1 MKNPTLIGTAAA
13 CLMAAAFAAPAW
25 SAPSDGMKSVSQLQ
39 PVWRTDVTGSRTE
52 VVPLM
57 KLVPGG
63 SAAAVKLTGLSR
75 VQAFDFGV
83 RRDEVVSEATLDLSF
98 TPSPALAPS
107 GSQINFYL
115 NGRLQRSVPISASMV
130 GKPSQLTLKLSPKV
144 IESVNQLTVEFIG
157 HTPSVCENP
166 ADAAIWLDIAAESR
180 LTLVKQ
186 RVRLANDLAAFPAP
200 FVDTASNEPS
210 VLPMVFTSAPTSME
224 KQAAAV
230 LASIVGRMSDWR
242 GADFPVFYNGTP
254 AEGHFVVFATN
265 ERRPDFLHDLPKAD
279 GPMVTIADAP
289 ASLSGKMLVIQ
300 GRNDE
305 DLLAAVRALGTDRPV
320 MVGETFRVK
329 KAEVPPVRE
338 AYDAPRWINTDA
350 EIPFSKLMQ
359 YPGQLS
365 ARGHVM
371 APVQLPV
378 KFAPDLFMV
387 GDAELG
393 MQIRYRYAKP
403 MPEETAQL
411 RTFVNGYLADSDTL
425 AGRDGRGSRTVQLP
439 AFYGAISVDDPMGA
453 TLTHSTS
460 LGFSVSYERTIQGG
474 SQDNC
479 RSVSLIGHQMEI
491 EPTSTLTVKGLFH
504 HAELPNL
511 KLFTRAGYP
520 FTKYADLSQ
529 TAVFIPQDA
538 SRSERTTL
546 RTTMG
551 RMHARGAPLRRRVR
565 RRPSQR
571 RARQSCRPRFGD
583 RFRCSRQRRG
593 RDGLRRRRALH
604 RRQPALVPQGLDDRH
619 RSSGRPRCC
628 RSAERALR
636 GLRHFPLHALLD
648 QEPLVMFKK
657 MIISAALACAFCSA
671 SSAMAA
677 WPVWDEFRND
687 ALDNGRVVDKSDDR
701 KVTTS
706 EGQSYAMFFALVTND
721 QVTFDGLAAWTA
733 DNLSGG
739 DLTKTLPAWLWGRG
753 RGDKWGILDT
763 NNATDSDMWI
773 AWCVLEAGRLWK
785 SEEYTKKGMAML
797 ELLKKEVRTV
807 DNLGSVVLPGR
818 VGFEDNGTVKL
829 NPSYYPLFLFKRFA
843 LEDAYW
849 NEVYEGSLRMLLRS
863 SPAGIAPDWALFD
876 KGGRLVPPNGDDY
889 EIGSYNAIR
898 TYLWAGMMSPD
909 DPNRAIL
916 MKHFSPMVEAT
927 RALNMPPE
935 KIHTVNLTV
944 NDTGPFGF
952 GACLIPMLGNDRTAG
967 LVRSVVD
974 SERLSGESYYS
985 SMLAL
990 YGRGWDEGRF
1000 AFDAD
1005 GRLIFPKGR

>member
-1 MKNPTLIGTAAA
+1 MKHPTLIGTAAA
-13 CLMAAAFAAPAW
+13 CLMAAAFAAPVW
-25 SAPSDGMKSVSQLQ
+25 SAPADGMKLVSQLQ

-107 GSQINFYL
+107 GSQLNFYL
-115 NGRLQRSVPISASMV
+115 NGRLQRSLPVTASMV
-130 GKPSQLTLKLSPKV
+130 GQPSHLTLKLSPKV

-166 ADAAIWLDIAAESR
+166 ADASIWLDIAAESR

-200 FVDTASNEPS
+200 FVDTASNDPV
-210 VLPMVFTSAPTSME
+210 VLPMVFSGAPTSMQ

-230 LASIVGRMSDWR
+230 LASIVGRTSDWR

-305 DLLAAVRALGTDRPV
+305 DLLAAVRALGVERPV

-329 KAEVPPVRE
+329 TAEVPPVRE
-338 AYDAPRWINTDA
+338 AYDAPRWINTDV
-350 EIPFSKLMQ
+350 EIPFSNLMQ

-371 APVQLPV
+371 PPVQLPV

-425 AGRDGRGSRTVQLP
+425 AGKDGRGSRTVQLP

-504 HAELPNL
+504 HAELPDL

-538 SRSERTTL
+538 SRSEL
-546 RTTMG
+546 TTMLNTLG
-551 RMHARGAPLRRRVR
+551 RMSAMTGAPAMHVHVTGDMADPELSKRDILAF
-565 RRPSQR
+565 
-571 RARQSCRPRFGD
+571 ARFPAPVTDIDAENAARIQSK
-583 RFRCSRQRRG
+583 
-593 RDGLRRRRALH
+593 
-604 RRQPALVPQGLDDRH
+604 LVEVFKT
-619 RSSGRPRCC
+619 
-628 RSAERALR
+628 RSAAAQRTAEGAYDN
-636 GLRHFPLHALLD
+636 GVAAIVSAESPLAGGRTLVALLS
-648 QEPLVMFKK
+648 EGASGAASLNAELVNPAGLGTVSGSVCVVNAAGVTGFDVGEHYTVGNLPWYHKVWMTV
-657 MIISAALACAFCSA
+657 IDRPGVLVAAALLSA
-671 SSAMAA
+671 L
-677 WPVWDEFRND
+677 F
-687 ALDNGRVVDKSDDR
+687 
-701 KVTTS
+701 
-706 EGQSYAMFFALVTND
+706 
-721 QVTFDGLAAWTA
+721 
-733 DNLSGG
+733 
-739 DLTKTLPAWLWGRG
+739 
-753 RGDKWGILDT
+753 
-763 NNATDSDMWI
+763 
-773 AWCVLEAGRLWK
+773 
-785 SEEYTKKGMAML
+785 
-797 ELLKKEVRTV
+797 
-807 DNLGSVVLPGR
+807 
-818 VGFEDNGTVKL
+818 VGFGI
-829 NPSYYPLFLFKRFA
+829 FLFMR
-843 LEDAYW
+843 YW
-849 NEVYEGSLRMLLRS
+849 IRS
-863 SPAGIAPDWALFD
+863 
-876 KGGRLVPPNGDDY
+876 
-889 EIGSYNAIR
+889 
-898 TYLWAGMMSPD
+898 
-909 DPNRAIL
+909 
-916 MKHFSPMVEAT
+916 
-927 RALNMPPE
+927 
-935 KIHTVNLTV
+935 
-944 NDTGPFGF
+944 
-952 GACLIPMLGNDRTAG
+952 
-967 LVRSVVD
+967 RS
-974 SERLSGESYYS
+974 
-985 SMLAL
+985 
-990 YGRGWDEGRF
+990 
-1000 AFDAD
+1000 
-1005 GRLIFPKGR
+1005 